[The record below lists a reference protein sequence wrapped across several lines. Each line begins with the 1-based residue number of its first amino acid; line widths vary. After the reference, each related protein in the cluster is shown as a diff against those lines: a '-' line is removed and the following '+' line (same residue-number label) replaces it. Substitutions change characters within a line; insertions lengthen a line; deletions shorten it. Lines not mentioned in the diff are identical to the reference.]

1 MSQKLDDLLVF
12 RTIQL
17 DYPIKD
23 GEGNTVTE
31 LKMRR
36 AKAKDMRRMSAQK
49 TEAEQEIFMFAQ
61 LVGLVP
67 EDIDEL
73 DIADYGKLQKAFTEM
88 VQGKSA

>member
-36 AKAKDMRRMSAQK
+36 AKAKDMRRMSEKK